1 MATVGNREKC
11 EHLKGMRTRV
21 NERVDHLQDPD
32 ITNFELEAQ
41 DITPEVCFHCLIH
54 CHVGIIRKLQAE
66 SSESGG
72 IEQGTPLRWT
82 FSIEEKTG
90 VVPIDIRK

>member
-1 MATVGNREKC
+1 MDIEKC
-11 EHLKGMRTRV
+11 GTLKGMR
-21 NERVDHLQDPD
+21 ERVKKRVLQLQNLN
-32 ITNFELEAQ
+32 ITNFELQAQ
-41 DITPEVCFHCLIH
+41 DFRPEVCFFCPIH
-54 CHVGIIRKLQAE
+54 CYIGILRKLQAE